1 MTDVPVDQRV
11 HYIDFE
17 THAFVAA
24 KSEAVFPENQ
34 LMLLEAFQVEEE

>member
-17 THAFVAA
+17 THAFPTA
-24 KSEAVFPENQ
+24 KSETVFPENQ
-34 LMLLEAFQVEEE
+34 LILLEAFQVKEK